1 MIVLNNI
8 LYLKQN
14 LILKINNKYTI
25 YIYIIFNIYQNKY
38 IP

>member
-25 YIYIIFNIYQNKY
+25 YIYYINIYQNKY

>member
-25 YIYIIFNIYQNKY
+25 YIIFNIYQNKY